1 MRAFANRL
9 PADVENILINQT
21 SGRAAALLPKISVSD
36 RHLRDVTTDS
46 LNALR
51 QSNRPPHIF
60 TMGTGIV
67 RVLSRDDGRHVVEYM
82 SEAAMRGV
90 LARSANYTRPSKT
103 QARHRAV
110 SPPGDVVKDILSLP
124 SDQLELP
131 PLGAI
136 VEAPV
141 LLPDGRV
148 LSNLGYD
155 PASKLYYAPPAG
167 FQTPEVADLYHRDD
181 ARAAAE
187 FIEGELL
194 SDFPFVDGASRSN
207 AMAALVTPVLRHS
220 IAGPVPMAVI
230 DAVTR
235 GTGKSL
241 YSDLI
246 SIVATGHPA
255 DARGLEGSEEEV
267 RKIITSLLMSNPAG
281 LVFFDNVTGVLKS
294 SALERALTCEN
305 WGDRVLGE
313 SRDVELHVRASW
325 FCTGNNVR
333 ISGDLPRRVYWIR
346 MDAECSQPYLRT
358 GFRHKHIIN
367 WAINNR
373 APLIQAILVMA
384 RAWWCAGQPPPAVS
398 PLGKYEQ
405 WTRVVGGLL
414 EFAGCS
420 EFLGNFRQGVDEMDS
435 EFLDWAYFLA
445 ALHEKYECR
454 DTDAYLNGFTAPE
467 LFQQLSDSSAH
478 SEQLRLLIPE
488 AAADCLRHKETGAK
502 SLGKVLKFRSERRFA
517 MTSDGIETEYW
528 LSPASTKRP
537 IRWRVRRRE
546 IRPFVTVGTV
556 ATECSAPTV

>member
-1 MRAFANRL
+1 MRAVSNRL
-9 PADVENILINQT
+9 TADVESILVNQT
-21 SGRAAALLPKISVSD
+21 SGSAAAFLPKISVSD
-36 RHLRDVTTDS
+36 RHLRDVTSES

-51 QSNRPPHIF
+51 QSNRPPQIF

-67 RVLSRDDGRHVVEYM
+67 RVLRRDDGRHVVQYM

-103 QARHRAV
+103 QARQRAV

-124 SDQLELP
+124 SDQLQLP

-148 LSNLGYD
+148 LSTLGYD
-155 PASKLYYAPPAG
+155 LSSKLYYAPPAG
-167 FQTPEVADLYHRDD
+167 FQTPDVADLYDRED
-181 ARAAAE
+181 ARAAAK
-187 FIEGELL
+187 FIQGELL
-194 SDFPFVDGASRSN
+194 SDFPFVDEASRSN
-207 AMAALVTPVLRHS
+207 AMAALLTPVLRHS
-220 IAGPVPMAVI
+220 IDGPVPMAVI

-255 DARGLEGSEEEV
+255 DARGLEGSEEEI

-313 SRDVELHVRASW
+313 SRDVELHVRANW

-346 MDAECSQPYLRT
+346 MDAECSEPYLRT
-358 GFRHKHIIN
+358 GFRHEHIIA

-373 APLIQAILVMA
+373 AALIKAIIVMA
-384 RAWWCAGQPPPAVS
+384 RAWWCAGQPRPAVS

-414 EFAGCS
+414 EFAGCPS
-420 EFLGNFRQGVDEMDS
+420 FLGNFRQGVDEMDS

-445 ALHEKYECR
+445 ALFDRYESLE
-454 DTDAYLNGFTAPE
+454 TEEYLNGFTAPE
-467 LFQQLSDSSAH
+467 LFQQLADSSPH
-478 SEQLRLLIPE
+478 SERLRVLMPE
-488 AAADCLRHKETGAK
+488 AAADCLRHKETGVK

-517 MTSDGIETEYW
+517 MRTDGIETEYW

-537 IRWRVRRRE
+537 VKWRVRRRQ
-546 IRPFVTVGTV
+546 IRSLVTVTTV
-556 ATECSAPTV
+556 ATEFPGTTV